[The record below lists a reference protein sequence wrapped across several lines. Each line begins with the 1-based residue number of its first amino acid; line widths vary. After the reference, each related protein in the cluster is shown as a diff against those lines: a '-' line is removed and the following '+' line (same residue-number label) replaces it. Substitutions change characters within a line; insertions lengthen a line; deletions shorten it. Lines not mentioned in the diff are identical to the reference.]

1 MLFQSL
7 YTWRIP
13 SGFLCIQPFTQPLY
27 SQNITYLFTG
37 NYLDTP
43 SGHPLATLVLTQS
56 VAGIEN
62 HRKGERHEMKDKFL
76 KFSAKIQ
83 TVFMSEEGQD
93 LIEYALVVALIA
105 FAATVGMNSV
115 AGGINKAFQ
124 NIGTKLSSYTS

>member
-1 MLFQSL
+1 MLFLSL

-13 SGFLCIQPFTQPLY
+13 SRFLCIQPFTPSPHQP
-27 SQNITYLFTG
+27 IATYLFRG
-37 NYLDTP
+37 NYVDNP

-62 HRKGERHEMKDKFL
+62 HLKGERHEMKDKFL

-83 TVFMSEEGQD
+83 TVLMSEEGQD

-105 FAATVGMNSV
+105 L
-115 AGGINKAFQ
+115 
-124 NIGTKLSSYTS
+124 IGRASCRGRV